1 MRDMR
6 KFAILLVLLT
16 AAHVAQAQPNG
27 VTAEL
32 QIEQDQYLPDED
44 MPVKVRIVN
53 RSGQPVVLG
62 VDKQWITFDIVGE
75 HEYVVPKLA
84 EMEVRGP
91 FTLLSGQAVTKAFN
105 PTPYF
110 NFRRTGRY
118 RLGAIVKV
126 PQWKEEIACKPV
138 SFTILEGLPL
148 PDFDNM
154 SFGVPPPPGVTNQ
167 APEVRRYS
175 LLKVSYVDQVKL
187 YFRLTD
193 ERGRTLRVFP
203 LARMVDFGRPSA
215 QIDAAN
221 NLHVLFQTGA
231 RSFTYN
237 ILDPNGALLARQ
249 CHEYTQTR
257 PSLRLGDDG
266 QISVGGGRRVWTTDD
281 VPAPAPAPAPDTVK
295 TP

>member
-1 MRDMR
+1 
-6 KFAILLVLLT
+6 
-16 AAHVAQAQPNG
+16 
-27 VTAEL
+27 
-32 QIEQDQYLPDED
+32 
-44 MPVKVRIVN
+44 
-53 RSGQPVVLG
+53 
-62 VDKQWITFDIVGE
+62 
-75 HEYVVPKLA
+75 
-84 EMEVRGP
+84 
-91 FTLLSGQAVTKAFN
+91 
-105 PTPYF
+105 
-110 NFRRTGRY
+110 
-118 RLGAIVKV
+118 
-126 PQWKEEIACKPV
+126 
-138 SFTILEGLPL
+138 
-148 PDFDNM
+148 
-154 SFGVPPPPGVTNQ
+154 
-167 APEVRRYS
+167 
-175 LLKVSYVDQVKL
+175 L